1 MANGQGNMQG
11 MDTEHAREVSN
22 QMGEHAGQ
30 VSGVCQRLLA
40 RVSATSW
47 TGPDKEAI
55 TSDIGDHFL
64 PNANAA
70 SESINEQARL
80 LSQHADAQDA
90 VSS

>member
-1 MANGQGNMQG
+1 MANNMQG
-11 MDTEHAREVSN
+11 MDTEHAREVSG
-22 QMGEHAGQ
+22 QMDSHAGQ
-30 VSGVCQRLLA
+30 VSGVCSRLLA

-55 TSDIGDHFL
+55 TDDIGTHFL

-70 SESINEQARL
+70 AESISEQARL
-80 LSQHADAQDA
+80 LNEHADRQDA

>member
-1 MANGQGNMQG
+1 MANSNLQG
-11 MDTEHAREVSN
+11 MDTEYAREVSN

-30 VSGVCQRLLA
+30 VGGVCARLLQ

-47 TGPDKEAI
+47 VGPDKEAI
-55 TSDIGDHFL
+55 TNDIGNHFL

-70 SESINEQARL
+70 CESINEQARVL
-80 LSQHADAQDA
+80 NSHADAQDA